1 METAILGGGCF
12 WCLEAVYQLLE
23 GVTQVESGYSGGQV
37 DHPTYAAVCNG
48 TTGHAEVVKITFD
61 PDVISYRDILTV
73 FFTLHDPTTLN
84 QQGNDRG
91 TQYRSVIFTQ
101 GDKQEE
107 QAHAVAR
114 EMAHVWDAPIVTQI
128 LPLTKFYVA
137 EPEHQN
143 YFRQNTQQGYCAYVI
158 APKLAK
164 LRATF
169 TSRVKKM
176 P

>member
-101 GDKQEE
+101 GDEQEE